1 MTDTYRPGD
10 IAMVTG
16 VALGSKPAPAVCLG
30 GYMGDQT
37 TWHFLTGGW
46 TNHPAEVGPV
56 LGNVADIAAAETE
69 RIEDAKHEAQDCCG
83 GCGSDHIYVSFTDP
97 EKSNVTACT
106 GCTCKEAP

>member
-1 MTDTYRPGD
+1 MSDTYRPGD
-10 IAMVTG
+10 IAMVDG
-16 VALGSKPAPAVCLG
+16 KPAVWITSPVDADIWDW
-30 GYMGDQT
+30 MD
-37 TWHFLTGGW
+37 GGW
-46 TNHPAEVGPV
+46 TVNPREVGPV

-83 GCGSDHIYVSFTDP
+83 GCGSDHIYVTFTDP